1 MLLADGRRPRRGPSS
16 PAPTPMGRACNN
28 TLGDPRIRVL
38 CSLSR
43 SLSLYLSL
51 SLSFPLCGA
60 AARHAST
67 PRQMMDNIVVVQ
79 TV

>member
-1 MLLADGRRPRRGPSS
+1 VLLADGRRPDEGHRHPPRPPWGARVTTPLEIREFVFCAPSH
-16 PAPTPMGRACNN
+16 A
-28 TLGDPRIRVL
+28 LFLLLFL
-38 CSLSR
+38 CVV
-43 SLSLYLSL
+43 
-51 SLSFPLCGA
+51 PLCGA

>member
-1 MLLADGRRPRRGPSS
+1 MLLADGRRPDEGHRHPPRPPWG
-16 PAPTPMGRACNN
+16 ARVTTP
-28 TLGDPRIRVL
+28 LEIRESCFVH
-38 CSLSR
+38 
-43 SLSLYLSL
+43 LSL
-51 SLSFPLCGA
+51 SLSLFLCVVPLCGA

>member
-1 MLLADGRRPRRGPSS
+1 MLLADGRRPDEGHRHPPRPPWGARVTTPLEIREFVFCAPSH
-16 PAPTPMGRACNN
+16 A
-28 TLGDPRIRVL
+28 
-38 CSLSR
+38 
-43 SLSLYLSL
+43 LSL
-51 SLSFPLCGA
+51 SLFLCVIPLCGA

>member
-1 MLLADGRRPRRGPSS
+1 MLLADGRRPDKGHRHPPRPPWG
-16 PAPTPMGRACNN
+16 ARVTTP
-28 TLGDPRIRVL
+28 LEIREFVL
-38 CSLSR
+38 CAPSHAISPSR
-43 SLSLYLSL
+43 SLPLCIIA
-51 SLSFPLCGA
+51 LCGA